1 MSPRSPATA
10 TRSPAEDPPTTSWDE
25 LPTTIL
31 ARLAS
36 ENVHSPEDWRAL
48 SRPRRAAIFGI
59 TPAMRRMI
67 DAAAKASC
75 ESSAV

>member
-10 TRSPAEDPPTTSWDE
+10 TRARAEDESSPSWDE
-25 LPTTIL
+25 LPVMVL
-31 ARLAS
+31 ERLAG
-36 ENVHSPEDWRAL
+36 ENIRSAEDWLAL

-59 TPAMRRMI
+59 TPSMRRMI

-75 ESSAV
+75 EVS